1 MLVIVMNKIAL
12 CEDSG
17 AAVSRHSTMQ
27 KKLGVLFGLGI
38 PGGKQDW
45 AKSCINP
52 LTAECWTSQEE
63 WGREEG

>member
-1 MLVIVMNKIAL
+1 
-12 CEDSG
+12 
-17 AAVSRHSTMQ
+17 MQ